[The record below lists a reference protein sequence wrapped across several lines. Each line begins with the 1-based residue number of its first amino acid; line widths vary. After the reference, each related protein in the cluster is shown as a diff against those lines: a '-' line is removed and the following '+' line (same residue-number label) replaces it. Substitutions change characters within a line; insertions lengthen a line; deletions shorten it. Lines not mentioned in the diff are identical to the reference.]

1 MPLPKKHATLDVVKK
16 IKRVKDDDNVLEQ
29 KTYIPMVLTT
39 EMKLNKKKKD
49 NMKMNDIFVTERND
63 KLSPITKPSPLK
75 KNNMNAY
82 QYTDKPIQMASIN
95 DFRN

>member
-1 MPLPKKHATLDVVKK
+1 MPLPKKHATLDNVKK
-16 IKRVKDDDNVLEQ
+16 IKRVKDDGNVLEQ
-29 KTYIPMVLTT
+29 KDYIPMVLTT
-39 EMKLNKKKKD
+39 EMKLNKKKKN

>member
-1 MPLPKKHATLDVVKK
+1 MPLPKKHATLDNVKK
-16 IKRVKDDDNVLEQ
+16 IKRVKDDGNVLEQ
-29 KTYIPMVLTT
+29 KDFIPMVLTT

>member
-1 MPLPKKHATLDVVKK
+1 MPLPKKHATLDNVKK
-16 IKRVKDDDNVLEQ
+16 IKRVKDDGNVLEQ
-29 KTYIPMVLTT
+29 KDYIPMVLTT
-39 EMKLNKKKKD
+39 EMKLNKKKKN

-63 KLSPITKPSPLK
+63 KLTPITKPSPLK

>member
-16 IKRVKDDDNVLEQ
+16 MKRVKDDGNVLEQ
-29 KTYIPMVLTT
+29 KDFIPMVLTT

>member
-16 IKRVKDDDNVLEQ
+16 MKRVKDDDNVLEQ

-82 QYTDKPIQMASIN
+82 QYIDKPIQMASIN

>member
-1 MPLPKKHATLDVVKK
+1 MPLPKKHATLDNVKK
-16 IKRVKDDDNVLEQ
+16 IKRVKDNDNVLEQ
-29 KTYIPMVLTT
+29 KDFIPMVLTT

-49 NMKMNDIFVTERND
+49 NMKMNDIFVTERID

>member
-1 MPLPKKHATLDVVKK
+1 MPLPKKHATLDNVKK
-16 IKRVKDDDNVLEQ
+16 IKRVKDDGNVLEQ
-29 KTYIPMVLTT
+29 KDFIPMVLTT
-39 EMKLNKKKKD
+39 EMKLNKKKKN

>member
-16 IKRVKDDDNVLEQ
+16 IKRVKDDGNVLEQ
-29 KTYIPMVLTT
+29 KDFIPMVLTT

>member
-1 MPLPKKHATLDVVKK
+1 MPLPKKHPTLDNVKK
-16 IKRVKDDDNVLEQ
+16 IKRVNDNVLEQ
-29 KTYIPMVLTT
+29 KDFIPMVLTT
-39 EMKLNKKKKD
+39 EMKLNKKKKN

-63 KLSPITKPSPLK
+63 KLSPIVKPSPLK

>member
-1 MPLPKKHATLDVVKK
+1 MPLPKKHATLDNVKK
-16 IKRVKDDDNVLEQ
+16 IKRVKDDGNVLEQ
-29 KTYIPMVLTT
+29 KDFIPMVLTT
-39 EMKLNKKKKD
+39 EMKLNKKKKN

-63 KLSPITKPSPLK
+63 KLTPITKPSPLK

>member
-75 KNNMNAY
+75 KNNINAY

>member
-1 MPLPKKHATLDVVKK
+1 MPLPKKHATLDNVKK

-29 KTYIPMVLTT
+29 KDFIPMVLTT
-39 EMKLNKKKKD
+39 EMKLNKKKKH
-49 NMKMNDIFVTERND
+49 NMKMNDVFVTERND
-63 KLSPITKPSPLK
+63 KLSPVTKPSPLK

>member
-29 KTYIPMVLTT
+29 KDFIPMVLTT

>member
-1 MPLPKKHATLDVVKK
+1 MPLPKKHATLDNVKK

-29 KTYIPMVLTT
+29 KDFIPMVLTT
-39 EMKLNKKKKD
+39 EMKLNKKKKH

>member
-1 MPLPKKHATLDVVKK
+1 MPLPKKHATLDNVKK

-39 EMKLNKKKKD
+39 EMKLNKKKKH
-49 NMKMNDIFVTERND
+49 NMKMNDVFVTERND

>member
-1 MPLPKKHATLDVVKK
+1 MPLPKKHPTLDVVKK
-16 IKRVKDDDNVLEQ
+16 IKTVNDNVLEQ
-29 KTYIPMVLTT
+29 KDFIPMVLTT
-39 EMKLNKKKKD
+39 EMKLNKKKKN

-63 KLSPITKPSPLK
+63 KLSPIVKPSPLK

-82 QYTDKPIQMASIN
+82 QYTDEPIQMASIN

>member
-29 KTYIPMVLTT
+29 KDFIPMVLTT
-39 EMKLNKKKKD
+39 EMKLNKKKKY